1 MSWAT
6 TVLRMIVGSFNV
18 ENLFRRPKVLNNE
31 TWAEGEPILEKFS
44 AAQLLLEKAVY
55 SAADKSKI
63 AQMLGQFGLDKTDE
77 GPFVILRR
85 SRGQLVSRPRSGGLD
100 VIATGR
106 GDWIGWLELKR
117 EAVNEIATRNTAR
130 VIADVNADVLVVV
143 EAEDRPAL
151 QRFNNDVFGT
161 MQTKTLGKKAWTYA
175 HTMLIDGN
183 DDRGI
188 DVGLFA
194 KDGFDIGIMRSH
206 VDDVDK
212 KGNPIFSRDCAEF
225 VIRTPGGDE
234 VLFLANHF
242 KSKGYGKASDS
253 DARRTAQAA
262 RVADIYEQHRAAGVT
277 NVIVAGDLNDTP
289 DSAPLKALV
298 RDTDLVDVSTL
309 DNFAD
314 GGRTGTYGTGSDK
327 IDYLLCSPELINK
340 VQRGGIFRTG
350 VWHGPKVKN
359 PWPMYDT
366 LTKPEEGASDHA
378 AIWTE
383 LDLD

>member
-1 MSWAT
+1 
-6 TVLRMIVGSFNV
+6 
-18 ENLFRRPKVLNNE
+18 
-31 TWAEGEPILEKFS
+31 
-44 AAQLLLEKAVY
+44 
-55 SAADKSKI
+55 
-63 AQMLGQFGLDKTDE
+63 
-77 GPFVILRR
+77 VILRR

-106 GDWIGWLELKR
+106 GDWIGWLELKC

-309 DNFAD
+309 DNFDD

-327 IDYLLCSPELINK
+327 IDYLLCSPELISK

-359 PWPMYDT
+359 PWPEQVDKPNT

-378 AIWTE
+378 AIWAE

>member
-1 MSWAT
+1 
-6 TVLRMIVGSFNV
+6 VLGMLVGSFNV
-18 ENLFRRPKVLNNE
+18 ENLFRRPKVLNND
-31 TWAEGEPILEKFS
+31 TWAEGKPILEKFS

-55 SAADKSKI
+55 TAADKSKI
-63 AQMLGQFGLDKTDE
+63 TEILIEFGLDKTDE

-85 SRGQLVSRPRSGGLD
+85 SRGQLVTRSRAGGLD
-100 VIATGR
+100 VTAAGR

-130 VIADVNADVLVVV
+130 VIGDIDADVLVVV

-151 QRFNNDVFGT
+151 QRFNSDVFGA
-161 MQTKTLGKKAWTYA
+161 MQTKTLGKKAWTYR

-194 KDGFDIGIMRSH
+194 KDGFDIDIMRSH
-206 VDDVDK
+206 VDDLDT

-225 VIRTPGGDE
+225 VIRTPGGNE

-262 RVADIYEQHRAAGVT
+262 LVADIYKQHRAAGVT

-298 RDTDLVDVSTL
+298 RDTDLVDVATL
-309 DNFAD
+309 DNFDD
-314 GGRTGTYGTGSDK
+314 GGRTGTHGTGSDK

-350 VWHGPKVKN
+350 VWHGPNVKN

-366 LTKPEEGASDHA
+366 LTKAEQAASDHA
-378 AIWTE
+378 AIWAE
-383 LDLD
+383 LNLD

>member
-1 MSWAT
+1 
-6 TVLRMIVGSFNV
+6 VLGVIVGSFNV
-18 ENLFRRPKVLNNE
+18 ENLFRRPKVLNND
-31 TWAEGEPILEKFS
+31 TWAEGKPILEKFS
-44 AAQLLLEKAVY
+44 AGQVLLEKAVY
-55 SAADKSKI
+55 TAADKSKI
-63 AQMLGQFGLDKTDE
+63 VQMLIAFGLDKTDE

-85 SRGQLVSRPRSGGLD
+85 SRGQLVSRTRAGGLD
-100 VIATGR
+100 VIANGR

-130 VIADVNADVLVVV
+130 VISDISADVLVVV

-161 MQTKTLGKKAWTYA
+161 MQTKTLGKKAWTYQ

-188 DVGLFA
+188 DVGLYA
-194 KDGFDIGIMRSH
+194 KKGFDIDIMRSH
-206 VDDVDK
+206 VDDLDS

-225 VIRTPGGDE
+225 TIRTPGGNE

-253 DARRTAQAA
+253 DARRTKQAQ
-262 RVADIYEQHRAAGVT
+262 RVADIYQQRRAAGVV

-289 DSAPLKALV
+289 DSTPLKALV

-309 DNFAD
+309 DNFNN
-314 GGRTGTYGTGSDK
+314 GGRTGTYGTGNDQ
-327 IDYLLCSPELINK
+327 IDYLLCSPALANK
-340 VQRGGIFRTG
+340 VQQGGIFRTG
-350 VWHGPKVKN
+350 VWHGPNIKN

-366 LTKPEEGASDHA
+366 LTKPEQAASDHA
-378 AIWTE
+378 AIWAE
-383 LDLD
+383 LNLD